1 MTAKGGVDRSAL
13 LDLTPRLK
21 RFCLVLTRRA
31 EDADDLLQATVE
43 RLLTKG
49 APAEAD
55 LKKWAFRVC
64 RNIWIDEL
72 RSRNVR
78 QATSIDD
85 APDANPVDGERAAMA
100 RASLAE
106 VRRALANLPA
116 EQREAISLVAIE
128 GYSYKE
134 AAEIMNAP
142 IGTVMSRLSR
152 ARAALAAVFE
162 DAAPV
167 T

>member
-1 MTAKGGVDRSAL
+1 MVTNTSVNRSAL
-13 LDLTPRLK
+13 LETLPRLK
-21 RFCLVLTRRA
+21 RFCLVLTRRS

-43 RLLTKG
+43 RLLSKG
-49 APAEAD
+49 VPPDAD
-55 LKKWAFRVC
+55 LNKWAFRVC
-64 RNIWIDEL
+64 RNIWIDEV

-78 QATSIDD
+78 RATPIDE
-85 APDANPVDGERAAMA
+85 APEPNPLDGECAAMA
-100 RASLAE
+100 RASLTE
-106 VRRALANLPA
+106 VRGALESLPE
-116 EQREAISLVAIE
+116 EQREAICLVAME

-152 ARAALAAVFE
+152 ARAALA
-162 DAAPV
+162 DALADAPLP